1 MVVKSKKKA
10 TSSRSDGQRRS
21 DNSGTELVTG
31 IEELKK
37 ASKRASS
44 KGKFIGFTEDGTRLV
59 VYFPVG
65 VEDHGLIAFPMHDF
79 ESGKGKWEHKVCT
92 QKQGRCVYCKR
103 GFKSSLKMWA
113 LTWNIE
119 DKCLQVMRAG
129 NDLLQR
135 LLTKHEKLG
144 TLVGMKFEV
153 TRNGTSYLVEEWP
166 SKKMGPKL
174 KALIKEEIEDGDWD
188 LPELLARQVKEQ
200 SGQKVSEE
208 DLEDSDLDEEEVL
221 EEEDE
226 DEDEDEEDEEGDE
239 EDLEEDEEELDEEDE
254 EDEEEEPPVRQIVKK
269 KAATRKKRG

>member
-119 DKCLQVMRAG
+119 DKRLQVMRAG

-153 TRNGTSYLVEEWP
+153 
-166 SKKMGPKL
+166 
-174 KALIKEEIEDGDWD
+174 I
-188 LPELLARQVKEQ
+188 PELLARQVKEQ